1 MGSLSTE
8 SDCSETSSQL
18 ICEGKVLAL
27 PNKHEMGMCGALVSN
42 LEAGSR
48 VCTLSRLRF
57 AVFWALASTRR
68 VRGSMVRANWLSDN
82 SAFTSDSRS

>member
-27 PNKHEMGMCGALVSN
+27 PKHEMGMCGALVSN

-48 VCTLSRLRF
+48 VCTK
-57 AVFWALASTRR
+57 
-68 VRGSMVRANWLSDN
+68 M
-82 SAFTSDSRS
+82 